1 MKFSSTTGL
10 FSKKKMQ
17 QHTLLISCLL
27 TMVFLSMTQGAYAQ
41 FGGGSGTE
49 TDPYIIETL
58 EHLDDIRGDYLSDH
72 FLQQG
77 DIDASPTS
85 GWDGGSGWQPLGNGA
100 TPFTGSY
107 DGSGYSIS
115 GLFADRPGSDYIG
128 LFGYTDNAY
137 IQNLQLVNIDITGN
151 DRTGGLVGNNNATTI
166 SNCHTSGEIDGTGN
180 WAGGITGW
188 NSGHIAEST
197 SSATVTGNNSVGGI
211 TGFAFDD
218 SILMECV
225 FSGDVTGN
233 MYVGGLVGFARLTD
247 VDDSY
252 VTGEVSG
259 SKHVGGALGRS
270 WNSHLKG
277 CFATGDIL
285 GLDDDTGGLVGELIS
300 NSSIEDCFA
309 RGNVSGNN
317 NVGGLVGLMTAS
329 SITNAYATGSVSAY
343 ETSGGL
349 VGLHNSGDVVN
360 SYWDTETSDQDSSAA
375 GEGRTTEEMTH
386 PYADN
391 TYENWDFD
399 DIWNADEA
407 HDANDGYPYLV
418 EMPEEESFQVTFVIL
433 DEEDDPIDHA
443 VITLNDHTQDEGDY
457 VFDEV
462 LPGTYNYIVEADD
475 FETAEGEVTVS
486 DQDVTV
492 EVILTAI
499 PELYTVTFDI
509 VSEEGFIVE
518 EAVITFDGTTYEPGE
533 YVFENIEPGEYA
545 YHVYKESYEEVE
557 GTVNVVDEDVTVEL
571 TLYWIVHTVTF
582 HITDIEGAEI
592 TDASISLANYENEP
606 GDYIFE
612 DVRDG
617 GYSYLVERDGYFSEE
632 GFIIV
637 DHDKDVYVELTPDDV
652 STGPDLED
660 AISIYPNPASQ
671 TLYVQSGV
679 ALQRLVLLDMLGQTL
694 YDAEVHSRQF
704 SLDVSAYRQG
714 IYFLQLSTDEDK
726 ETRRIQIAR

>member
-1 MKFSSTTGL
+1 MGTINLSGEVKMK
-10 FSKKKMQ
+10 
-17 QHTLLISCLL
+17 QHSMLTCCLL
-27 TMVFLSMTQGAYAQ
+27 TVMFLFATHSVNAQ
-41 FGGGSGTE
+41 FGGGSGSE
-49 TDPYIIETL
+49 TDPYIIESL
-58 EHLDDIRGDYLSDH
+58 EHLDDIRDYPGDH
-72 FLQQG
+72 FLQQA
-77 DIDASPTS
+77 DIDASATS
-85 GWDGGSGWQPLGNGA
+85 GWNNGDGWLPIGSQSA
-100 TPFTGSY
+100 HFTGSY
-107 DGSGYSIS
+107 DGGGFSID
-115 GLFADRPGSDYIG
+115 GLVINRPGSEYIG
-128 LFGYTDNAY
+128 LFGYTSGAT
-137 IQNLQLVNIDITGN
+137 IQNLILDNADITGE
-151 DRTGGLVGNNNATTI
+151 DRVGAIVGNNNQTSI
-166 SNCHTSGEIDGTGN
+166 INVHTGGEVYANGN
-180 WAGGITGW
+180 WAGGIAGW
-188 NSGHIAEST
+188 NDGSIQESS

-211 TGFAFDD
+211 AGFTFDD
-218 SILMECV
+218 SILLECV
-225 FSGDVTGN
+225 FSGELTGN
-233 MYVGGLVGFARLTD
+233 MYVGGLVGFARFSD
-247 VDDSY
+247 IDDSY

-270 WNSHLKG
+270 WNSHLKNS
-277 CFATGDIL
+277 FATGDVL
-285 GLDDDTGGLVGELIS
+285 GVDEDTGGLVGELIS

-309 RGNVSGNN
+309 RGNVSGND

-343 ETSGGL
+343 EASGGL
-349 VGLHNSGDVVN
+349 VGQHNSGDVVN

-375 GEGRTTEEMTH
+375 GEGRTTEEMTF

-391 TYENWDFD
+391 TYEGWDFE

-443 VITLNDHTQDEGDY
+443 VITLNDQTQDAGDY
-457 VFDEV
+457 VFDDV
-462 LPGTYNYIVEADD
+462 LPGTYNYIVEADG

-492 EVILTAI
+492 EVTLTAI

-545 YHVYKESYEEVE
+545 YHVYKESYEEIE
-557 GTVNVVDEDVTVEL
+557 GTVTVVDEDVTVEL

-582 HITDIEGAEI
+582 HVTDDEGTEI
-592 TDASISLANYENEP
+592 TDAIISLENYENEP
-606 GDYIFE
+606 GDYVFE
-612 DVRDG
+612 DVNEG
-617 GYSYLVERDGYFSEE
+617 GYSYLVERDGYFSED

-679 ALQRLVLLDMLGQTL
+679 TLQRVVLLDMLGQTL
-694 YDAEVHSRQF
+694 YETSAQGRQL
-704 SLDVSAYRQG
+704 SLDVSAYKPG
-714 IYFLQLSTDEDK
+714 IYFLQITANGEQ
-726 ETRRIQIAR
+726 ETRRIHINR